1 MLICSELR
9 FQQIYSKGKLP
20 LQHQELVHGIAFFQ
34 FEDIIIGVLDQ
45 GLAIEVGAIPVV
57 LIRFKIPNFL
67 SPTAENEEFVLRIGF
82 ESFKKEDIVDV
93 IVIRRKAIWEAQQA
107 DADRHTVTGGRAW
120 GIGDLPYHGPSARLR
135 DINGSICCLWIADC
149 QAIRV
154 ANPKALAGTGVGTI
168 QNQRPCCS

>member
-57 LIRFKIPNFL
+57 LIRFKISEFPLPN
-67 SPTAENEEFVLRIGF
+67 G
-82 ESFKKEDIVDV
+82 
-93 IVIRRKAIWEAQQA
+93 
-107 DADRHTVTGGRAW
+107 
-120 GIGDLPYHGPSARLR
+120 
-135 DINGSICCLWIADC
+135 
-149 QAIRV
+149 
-154 ANPKALAGTGVGTI
+154 
-168 QNQRPCCS
+168 